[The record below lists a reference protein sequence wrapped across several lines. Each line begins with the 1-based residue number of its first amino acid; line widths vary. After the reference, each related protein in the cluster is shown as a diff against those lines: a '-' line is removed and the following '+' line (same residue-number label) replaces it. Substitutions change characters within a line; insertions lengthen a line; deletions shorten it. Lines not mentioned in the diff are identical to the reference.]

1 MAFTK
6 VAIAGATG
14 NLGPHIVKELVN
26 QGFEVTILSASGN
39 TSSLPF
45 EVKTIKVDFS
55 SRDSVVSALRGQE
68 AFVSAIPKHE
78 EQPALIDAAIAAGVQ
93 RFIPSE
99 FGSNIVGNE
108 KVAALPVF
116 GGKVKTQEYLR
127 AKQEQ
132 ISYTLITNGLFVD
145 WFFGLGLGANLKGKT
160 QIFDNGDSR
169 HSFTLLSD
177 IGKAVAGVLK
187 HPEETKN
194 RGVYVQTIALSQNQA
209 LKIAQKAKPDFKPET
224 ENVDLDAL
232 EKNAY
237 GELSKE
243 GGNVGGAMFDFIK
256 VSIFRD
262 GYGNLWD
269 EKNDNELLG
278 IKGLSESELEA
289 WIAKNAT
296 YPHEDISKGGN
307 NKNTHITTKML
318 LSHHL
323 SLLFLPTFLK
333 PPLPTMPSYFLPYPK
348 NKQHHKPPPL
358 QIANPYPHPHPDPP
372 SNPPS
377 PLNLSASPS
386 SPTSSSSSSTI
397 KPRKGSKKHVHWK
410 QDYHPSVLKLKIV
423 CGDPEDPSLVV
434 VFGLRFREGRR
445 PKVRLSIRRGH
456 GRTMDL
462 GDRMVEG
469 ANEGKGGRDG
479 VAEDEKRHDEDQ
491 EEIGE
496 ERGRKRRR
504 ECRSSN

>member
-14 NLGPHIVKELVN
+14 NLGPHIVRELVN
-26 QGFEVTILSASGN
+26 QGFEVTVLSASGN
-39 TSSLPF
+39 TSSLPS

-127 AKQEQ
+127 AKQDQ

-224 ENVDLDAL
+224 ENVDLGEL

-237 GELSKE
+237 AELSKE

-289 WIAKNAT
+289 WIAKN
-296 YPHEDISKGGN
+296 
-307 NKNTHITTKML
+307 
-318 LSHHL
+318 
-323 SLLFLPTFLK
+323 
-333 PPLPTMPSYFLPYPK
+333 
-348 NKQHHKPPPL
+348 
-358 QIANPYPHPHPDPP
+358 
-372 SNPPS
+372 
-377 PLNLSASPS
+377 
-386 SPTSSSSSSTI
+386 
-397 KPRKGSKKHVHWK
+397 V
-410 QDYHPSVLKLKIV
+410 
-423 CGDPEDPSLVV
+423 
-434 VFGLRFREGRR
+434 
-445 PKVRLSIRRGH
+445 
-456 GRTMDL
+456 
-462 GDRMVEG
+462 
-469 ANEGKGGRDG
+469 
-479 VAEDEKRHDEDQ
+479 
-491 EEIGE
+491 
-496 ERGRKRRR
+496 
-504 ECRSSN
+504 